1 MHEVGVEHSEHFGD
15 DAFLETLEEAFVG
28 EEVEG
33 AVEEGDLLDKRVKQ
47 KKAVFVSLLFGLQPH
62 DDFFLH
68 SGLQVEHFESFTQ
81 KFEDGVDGVRL

>member
-33 AVEEGDLLDKRVKQ
+33 AVEERDLLD
-47 KKAVFVSLLFGLQPH
+47 
-62 DDFFLH
+62 
-68 SGLQVEHFESFTQ
+68 E
-81 KFEDGVDGVRL
+81 